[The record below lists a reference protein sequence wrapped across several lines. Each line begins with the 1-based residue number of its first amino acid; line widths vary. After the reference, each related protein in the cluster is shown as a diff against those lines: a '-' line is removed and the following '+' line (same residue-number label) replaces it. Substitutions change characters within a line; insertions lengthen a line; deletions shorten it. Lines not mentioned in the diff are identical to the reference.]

1 MSHRHRASALA
12 LSVVLLAPAAA
23 LAQDTLISPRASAS
37 MAHALAGGALATP
50 VEPSRLALW
59 PAVTTET
66 ATSSQPGEF
75 LPASGPRRGNAAK
88 AFFADVGRDYV
99 AWFNFDTAR
108 TLGIGAAGAWAVSYA
123 DAPVKDGNPFE
134 DLTPVSQSGQQY
146 GNLSI
151 QLPLAVGWWAVGSA
165 MGSGRHAEAGRDLL
179 RAQISAMSWTYAI
192 KYTVGRTRPNGDP
205 RSFPS
210 GHASAA
216 FATATVLQRHY
227 GWKLGLPAYALG
239 VFTAATR
246 IADNKHWASDVIMGA
261 AVGITAGRAVTMR
274 MGGRNIRM
282 SPAAAP
288 GGLMMQF
295 SVE

>member
-1 MSHRHRASALA
+1 MSIRLRASALT
-12 LSVVLLAPAAA
+12 LSVVLIAPAAA
-23 LAQDTLISPRASAS
+23 LAQDTLISPKASAS
-37 MAHALAGGALATP
+37 MANALASVTLAKP
-50 VEPSRLALW
+50 VAPSRLALQ
-59 PAVTTET
+59 PDITHD
-66 ATSSQPGEF
+66 TSAPPQPGEF
-75 LPASGPRRGNAAK
+75 RPASEPRRGNAAK
-88 AFFADVGRDYV
+88 TFFADVGRDYV
-99 AWFNFDTAR
+99 AWFNLDTAR
-108 TLGIGAAGAWAVSYA
+108 TLGIGAASAWAISYA
-123 DAPVKDGNPFE
+123 DTPVKDGNPFE
-134 DLTPVSQSGQQY
+134 DLTQVSQGGQQY

-165 MGSGRHAEAGRDLL
+165 MGDSRHAEAGRDLL

-210 GHASAA
+210 GHTSSA

-227 GWKLGLPAYALG
+227 GWKVGVPAYALG

-246 IADNKHWASDVIMGA
+246 IADNKHWASDVVMGA
-261 AVGITAGRAVTMR
+261 AIGITAGRAVTMR
-274 MGGRNIRM
+274 LGGRNIRM

-288 GGLMMQF
+288 GGMMMQF